1 MLGSHNSFS
10 YLTPTKWWMKLLSP
24 WSKCQNKT
32 IVEQYNAGVRYFD
45 VRVAFNK
52 DGSMRLV
59 HNWVEYPSSELFEA
73 LKTLNNKPDVY
84 LRILLDMRKK
94 PKGAENTADVL
105 KWFYNF
111 IDHVLK
117 NTTITIDKAI
127 VFWNWK
133 HIIDNG
139 IDVTEYHASVSA
151 KWYEYIGGLECW
163 AELHNNIA
171 LTSKSDVVQSNK
183 DVLLIDYV

>member
-10 YLTPTKWWMKLLSP
+10 YLTPTKWWMKLLTP

-32 IVEQYNAGVRYFD
+32 IAEQYNAGVRYFD
-45 VRVAFNK
+45 VHIAFNK
-52 DGSMRLV
+52 NGSIRLV
-59 HNWVEYPSSELFEA
+59 HNWIEYPSSELFEA
-73 LKTLNNKPDVY
+73 LRTLNNKSGVH

-94 PKGAENTADVL
+94 PKGAENTADTL
-105 KWFYNF
+105 RWFYGF
-111 IDHVLK
+111 VDYIMQ
-117 NTTITIDKAI
+117 NTTINIDKAI

-139 IDVTEYHASVSA
+139 IEITECHASVSA

-163 AELHNNIA
+163 AELHNNNI
-171 LTSKSDVVQSNK
+171 LTSKSNVIQSDDK
-183 DVLLIDYV
+183 VLMIDYV

>member
-10 YLTPTKWWMKLLSP
+10 YLTPTKWWMKLLTP

-32 IVEQYNAGVRYFD
+32 IAEQYNAGVRYFD
-45 VRVAFNK
+45 VHIAFNK
-52 DGSMRLV
+52 NGSIRLV
-59 HNWVEYPSSELFEA
+59 HNWIEYPSSELFEA
-73 LKTLNNKPDVY
+73 LRTLNNKSGVH

-94 PKGAENTADVL
+94 PKDAETTADIL
-105 KWFYNF
+105 RWFYGF
-111 IDHVLK
+111 LDYIIQ
-117 NTTITIDKAI
+117 NTTISIDKAI

-163 AELHNNIA
+163 AELHNNNT
-171 LTSKSDVVQSNK
+171 LTSKSDVVQSDDK
-183 DVLLIDYV
+183 VLLIDYV

>member
-10 YLTPTKWWMKLLSP
+10 YLTPTKWWMKLLTP

-32 IVEQYNAGVRYFD
+32 ITEQYNTGVRYFD

-59 HNWVEYPSSELFEA
+59 HNWIEYPSSELFEA
-73 LKTLNNKPDVY
+73 LRTLNNKSDVY
-84 LRILLDMRKK
+84 LRIVLDMRKK
-94 PKGAENTADVL
+94 PKGAEKTANIL
-105 KWFYNF
+105 KRFYNF
-111 IDHVLK
+111 IDYVLK

-127 VFWNWK
+127 IFWNWK
-133 HIIDNG
+133 HIIDHG
-139 IDVTEYHASVSA
+139 IDVIEYHASVSA

-163 AELHNNIA
+163 AEMHNNA
-171 LTSKSDVVQSNK
+171 SLTSKSDVAQSNNE
-183 DVLLIDYV
+183 VLLMDYV